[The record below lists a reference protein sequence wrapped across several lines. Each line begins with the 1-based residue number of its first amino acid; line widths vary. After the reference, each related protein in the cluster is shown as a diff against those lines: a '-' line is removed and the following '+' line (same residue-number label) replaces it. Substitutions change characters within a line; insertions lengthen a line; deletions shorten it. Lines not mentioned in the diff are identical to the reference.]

1 MQHKPQDA
9 ARVQQELKTFRY
21 LAAYANNAIDIF
33 GSDSKP
39 ATDATNAYLSAW
51 RDLSP
56 EARAT
61 LQAEE
66 REAAA

>member
-1 MQHKPQDA
+1 
-9 ARVQQELKTFRY
+9 LKTFRY

-33 GSDSKP
+33 GSGSKP